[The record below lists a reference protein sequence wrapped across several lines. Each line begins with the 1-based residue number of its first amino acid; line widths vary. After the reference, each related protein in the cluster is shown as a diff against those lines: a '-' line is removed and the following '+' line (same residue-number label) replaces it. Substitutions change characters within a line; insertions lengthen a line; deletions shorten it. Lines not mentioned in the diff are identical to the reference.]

1 MPGTIPTST
10 TPTAPSA
17 DAPRAGGASASVPR
31 PLRVAC
37 LFWLVAIG
45 AGVVESVIGA
55 TGMALEEGM
64 TAGLAAAIALRV
76 AVYSGAAALV
86 LFLHRGRA
94 WARIAL
100 TVLLGVIGFG
110 TLVVPLAAWF
120 AGGGDPA
127 AALAQADGARLAY
140 FAVRAVH
147 IAAVPVALVAMFLP
161 ASGAYLRA
169 RSGR

>member
-1 MPGTIPTST
+1 MRI
-10 TPTAPSA
+10 
-17 DAPRAGGASASVPR
+17 
-31 PLRVAC
+31 AC

-55 TGMALEEGM
+55 TGMLLDEGM

-86 LFLHRGRA
+86 LLLYRGRA

-147 IAAVPVALVAMFLP
+147 IAAVPVALAAMFLP
-161 ASGAYLRA
+161 ASGAYLASRTGGA
-169 RSGR
+169 NG